1 MRSAFVPGMLPVV
14 KQSQPRPWL
23 AICTAESP
31 AVVLPRR
38 GVLRALIALY
48 VARSTGVADRG
59 IAADELPLEQFTDDD
74 GAFALLRPSNWAR
87 DRVVSTKQFARSS
100 GVGAGPGV
108 AFSLL
113 LDPTENLSVLA
124 RPAPAGVTLSA
135 LGGPADFAKGL
146 MASIT
151 SAPGPVRHATLLNT
165 WRRVGGS
172 NEYYAV
178 EYLIS
183 SSQSN
188 RHSICV
194 AVIVKGY
201 LYTLNIQ
208 IPVARWPLLAE
219 TMHTVAESF
228 KVLL

>member
-1 MRSAFVPGMLPVV
+1 MRGAFVPSILHVV
-14 KQSQPRPWL
+14 RQSHPRPWL
-23 AICTAESP
+23 AVCTAESP

-38 GVLRALIALY
+38 GVLRALLALY
-48 VARSTGVADRG
+48 VARSAGVADRG
-59 IAADELPLEQFTDDD
+59 IALNEFPLKQFTDDD
-74 GAFALLRPSNWAR
+74 GAFALLRPSVWAR

-135 LGGPADFAKGL
+135 LGGPASFAKGL

-151 SAPGPVRHATLLNT
+151 SAPGPVRLATLLDT
-165 WRRVGGS
+165 WRRVDS
-172 NEYYAV
+172 SHEYYAV
-178 EYLIS
+178 EYLIRS
-183 SSQSN
+183 TQFH
-188 RHSICV
+188 RHNICV

-208 IPVARWPLLAE
+208 IPVTRWPLVADA
-219 TMHTVAESF
+219 MHTVAESF
-228 KVLL
+228 TVLL